1 MGWRNM
7 SWGRRF
13 LVILVVIVAAVLVY
27 RNTGPQPGHVLDEAR
42 VANRNAASFPAADE
56 DYFQAMDGAIKLTAD
71 EVKGRNNWIVWT
83 GGNDRFWDE
92 MVGYTKGNLDL
103 LKILTSYPGMKYSRD
118 NRWKYFGLVNEPC
131 FKKAT
136 GPDPKRFGL
145 WLDVRDPACE
155 PDPFENEKKYPGVA
169 VGARGKTVPV
179 GSFYGYGTGIVGLRL
194 FPNPAFDEAAQKAW
208 DPVRFNTDP
217 SYYNN
222 KDLIRPY
229 RVGMSCGFC
238 HVGPDPTRPPAD
250 SENPKFEN
258 LSSTVGAQ
266 YFWVDRIFNW
276 RADDENYIFQLMH
289 TSRPGALDTSLI
301 TSDYINNPRTLNAVY
316 EVGARLKLAKEL
328 GKETLSKENQ
338 NSKQFNDYVQSGPL
352 TSFFEKPDT
361 VWTPHVL
368 KDGSDSVGVLGAL
381 NRVFLNI
388 GLFSEEWTLHFRPVV
403 GGEVLTPIRVRDARA
418 NSSYWEAT
426 EAQTTPLALFL
437 VKAGFPHRLSAA
449 PGGSQYLNDDAAKLD
464 RGKVV
469 FAENCARCHSSKYPE
484 PPADTNP
491 SACKPGEYNT
501 CWNKYWAWTKTDGF
515 KSQMREIV
523 AKPDFLEGNFLS
535 NDRRVPSTLL
545 QTNMCSPLATNA
557 IANHIWDDFSSQT
570 YKDLP
575 SAGSVDVADPITGKP
590 VKFTLPGGGRGFTRP
605 PSLVSLWSTAPFFVN
620 NTLGR
625 FEPEP
630 SVEAR
635 MRSFDDSIRQ
645 LLWPEKREQDAKFGN
660 TVGGTIDRIQE
671 PTYLIVPQGQLPGAI
686 QSTMGFWSWLAPGVF
701 TDGVKKHGF
710 KGTTTAGGTTVTDV
724 NVAAPLSTFYAGAP
738 VSGAGIA
745 AGSRVVMFDAATK
758 TLTLDRAA
766 MAAGRDVALQTDA
779 PDVGVR
785 IGPLPVGMPINLL
798 AGVELASETPA
809 WPDRIKHTMNLI
821 GGLWNVKG
829 SWVSY
834 ATASNPAE
842 KDKALV
848 GLQNELRSLD
858 KCPDYVVNR
867 GHYFGTDQF
876 KEEPGLNDADKEALI
891 AFLKTF

>member
-1 MGWRNM
+1 
-7 SWGRRF
+7 
-13 LVILVVIVAAVLVY
+13 
-27 RNTGPQPGHVLDEAR
+27 
-42 VANRNAASFPAADE
+42 
-56 DYFQAMDGAIKLTAD
+56 
-71 EVKGRNNWIVWT
+71 
-83 GGNDRFWDE
+83 
-92 MVGYTKGNLDL
+92 
-103 LKILTSYPGMKYSRD
+103 
-118 NRWKYFGLVNEPC
+118 
-131 FKKAT
+131 
-136 GPDPKRFGL
+136 
-145 WLDVRDPACE
+145 
-155 PDPFENEKKYPGVA
+155 
-169 VGARGKTVPV
+169 
-179 GSFYGYGTGIVGLRL
+179 
-194 FPNPAFDEAAQKAW
+194 
-208 DPVRFNTDP
+208 
-217 SYYNN
+217 
-222 KDLIRPY
+222 
-229 RVGMSCGFC
+229 
-238 HVGPDPTRPPAD
+238 
-250 SENPKFEN
+250 
-258 LSSTVGAQ
+258 
-266 YFWVDRIFNW
+266 
-276 RADDENYIFQLMH
+276 MH

-301 TSDYINNPRTLNAVY
+301 TSDYINNPRTMNAVY

-501 CWNKYWAWTKTDGF
+501 CWSKYWAWTKTDGF

-645 LLWPEKREQDAKFGN
+645 LLWPE
-660 TVGGTIDRIQE
+660 
-671 PTYLIVPQGQLPGAI
+671 
-686 QSTMGFWSWLAPGVF
+686 
-701 TDGVKKHGF
+701 
-710 KGTTTAGGTTVTDV
+710 
-724 NVAAPLSTFYAGAP
+724 
-738 VSGAGIA
+738 
-745 AGSRVVMFDAATK
+745 
-758 TLTLDRAA
+758 
-766 MAAGRDVALQTDA
+766 
-779 PDVGVR
+779 
-785 IGPLPVGMPINLL
+785 
-798 AGVELASETPA
+798 
-809 WPDRIKHTMNLI
+809 
-821 GGLWNVKG
+821 
-829 SWVSY
+829 
-834 ATASNPAE
+834 
-842 KDKALV
+842 
-848 GLQNELRSLD
+848 
-858 KCPDYVVNR
+858 
-867 GHYFGTDQF
+867 
-876 KEEPGLNDADKEALI
+876 
-891 AFLKTF
+891 